1 MTNIAPGQHGQHKP
15 PSCWISYRM
24 IGTRNI
30 VHLAV
35 VYDNLK
41 VVQKLGNEILNL
53 STLLIKVKIAFYREL
68 ITVERN
74 YLVVRF
80 LLNKG
85 ITNYEGAD
93 QDCLGH

>member
-1 MTNIAPGQHGQHKP
+1 
-15 PSCWISYRM
+15 M

-30 VHLAV
+30 VYLAV

-41 VVQKLGNEILNL
+41 VIQKLGNEILNL

-85 ITNYEGAD
+85 HLKNYEGAD

>member
-1 MTNIAPGQHGQHKP
+1 
-15 PSCWISYRM
+15 M